1 MNKPA
6 SSLQGLS
13 NSDKIFSV
21 ENCMLHNLSV
31 ISFKEPDGSRKII
44 SEGLRNS
51 RKCLGSLTWN
61 LHLALVGNNKYA
73 YNNPTC
79 PG

>member
-1 MNKPA
+1 MNKSA

-31 ISFKEPDGSRKII
+31 ISFKELDGSRKII
-44 SEGLRNS
+44 SEGLMNC

-61 LHLALVGNNKYA
+61 LHLALVGNYKYA